1 MSGRGNGLS
10 ATEEEEQAAALAPV
24 VVVAAVVVAET
35 LIDVGHHH
43 DDGVLNGS
51 VSPVSPV
58 SHHRG
63 VNLIPTFHPARAEAV
78 DHQGRQA
85 VLRREAR
92 PRLDH
97 HLPVDDVVLPA
108 TPCLRIVKTA
118 GGRPDAVLLVP

>member
-10 ATEEEEQAAALAPV
+10 ATEEEEEAAALAPV

-43 DDGVLNGS
+43 DDGVLNGF
-51 VSPVSPV
+51 VSPVSR
-58 SHHRG
+58 HRG
-63 VNLIPTFHPARAEAV
+63 VNLIPTFHPARAEVV

-97 HLPVDDVVLPA
+97 HLPVDDVVLAA
-108 TPCLRIVKTA
+108 TLCLRIVETA